1 MGVAQDYENLRKK
14 KEQNDAQTTEF
25 HVAQAYNSMF
35 GKEEEAS
42 EKIDLASYFR
52 ERAKAKQNK
61 SNNRENKKSSSSVK
75 ENGISLPRSE
85 VLDRVTQARMQ
96 RKAEESAAAAKKKQE
111 EQKAYDNMSLSEVD
125 SRLEQ
130 LAKERAAFEKENGGA
145 LKNRFM
151 KFATTI
157 DPNAWD
163 YAEKYEQNVKYL
175 DENKAETEKLES
187 MRLKKAQ
194 QEKLSALPQETL
206 KLLDEYNE
214 AENKGEE
221 TNGENFA
228 AALNGG
234 SAAIFAAELSGGNG
248 NATEDLEANEQGKK
262 AFSALKRQGYDDE
275 TIQELAYLRKTQQEE
290 QEAQKLIDERRALA
304 EKSTVAGFVVPR
316 LMNLPAA
323 MVGLYDNATQFLE
336 NKAKGI
342 DYGLNP
348 NSTAN
353 AFTKANTAM
362 DEANMEKRDWN
373 VNIPILGKTDLY
385 DMVYQAAASGTDSA
399 VRAAVGGGST
409 GAGVLMAGEVLNKG
423 IIEGKENGYSDEKAI
438 AYGLTQGLIEGVTE
452 KYSLDMIL
460 KEPKSILGG
469 IAKGFAAE
477 GSEEVAS
484 NWLNRAAD
492 AIVNGNNSEI
502 KQAYKTLTEQGVPG
516 DKALSQIIVDMIG
529 EDAESFLI
537 GGLSGAG
544 MSAGYHAPRAAMQ
557 KISENQLQKQ
567 LGENIIASGE
577 AQNLAKT
584 VSETEDF
591 QENTRLQR
599 NAERVLQAE
608 NNRQNAKQVGRV
620 YQLAMEMAS
629 EADAKQQAENLD
641 NAISQRLSELG
652 ENNAERVAPVLSKV
666 IRGGTLTQTEAKTAD
681 TKAARQVLSEYFT
694 PQQNDW
700 VSKTQTKTRGQE
712 LADLLNRRQPITSEE
727 AQRPVVAIAQTT
739 EEGKNK
745 QTGGTIS
752 EFAPR
757 KLTVKAIH
765 PTGIQFETE
774 NGQIVEDNQLIFNTD
789 SAANFYR
796 RATENGN
803 VLFANLAI
811 AAYDGSVGVDQ
822 YMTAAQRFFEA
833 GRNGQNFSSV
843 RKTNIVGQYLS
854 ESIAQ
859 QFYNLGA
866 NTANVEFAGIQKLYS
881 DTDFNR
887 AKRKGGVVK
896 NYSQKLTGEAQA
908 FVRFADALGKKYG
921 IAVVVCDTID
931 GGNTNG
937 FMKGNE
943 LYIALD
949 AKGDLY
955 TSVVGHELFHFIE
968 QNSKPQAKKLRRLV
982 LEQLR
987 ANENFDYE
995 AEIARY
1001 RDIYGEQYTTE
1012 ELEEELVA
1020 DSMFDVFD
1028 EAFVRKIV
1036 ETDRTL
1042 AEKIRDF
1049 FTEFFEFLTGRSAEF
1064 THLSRYFDAKP
1075 YEEIRDLF
1083 ESALEDAS
1091 ENYKNEHKKTPEEA
1105 EKTNSETNK
1114 KEVRFSLNKPVEE
1127 ARELIAVH
1135 NVRADKLLEAL
1146 RLGGLPSP
1154 SIAILRANMADEIDK
1169 FGEIS
1174 LVFSKETVDPKA
1186 NQNNRIYSS
1195 DAYTPTKVNTEYEIA
1210 EEKAEKTYEKM
1221 RNVLKNAPEEYKSKI
1236 VWFTP
1241 SNLEDLLNRFGGEK
1255 GLEES
1260 YANDMGMKQIYLIA
1274 HGKNPVAPVYRE
1286 VREEVTQADR
1296 ELYDYLL
1303 DAMGDEILTGTLTR
1317 NWYQKNGDL
1326 LRKNYGQFFKERF
1339 GFDEAQIKAID
1350 DNMKG
1355 LEVVSIARKA
1365 RQYRENGPVIIRKE
1379 EDFAAYKRKIDEA
1392 VPQKEYELWIKEL
1405 FTGIEGRKGI
1415 WKGEDPYDS
1424 AGNRKPWEELYREY
1438 TLQNIVSA
1446 MNEQQ
1451 AQGKSFLV
1459 SNIFGGAA
1467 ERFQSI
1473 EQVRE
1478 RKDRLKKVNETE
1490 YNRMR
1495 EDILSR
1501 YDLLCESMTQ
1511 GDDFFSVSD
1520 VVVEAI
1526 AQSETQKE
1534 FLEYLRREL
1543 KGWANY
1549 DPNAAKEIWGI
1560 IEEIRAMPVG
1570 YFEAKPQRAVYFN
1583 EVYEAV
1589 IPDNADKTLKT
1600 ALDESGVHYETYRA
1614 GDSTDRVKK
1623 LNGMEQIRFSKNS
1636 KYNEYETLRMQWAN
1650 SAATEAGDMAIL
1662 NRKGREFVLLE
1673 ATGND
1678 TIELMKGTYKKVRS
1692 YYERTYGETIH
1703 RIYEHIESIK
1713 AEQNRDTGD
1722 LLNAGNRRHAVRD
1735 AGQDGRKG
1743 LQTDAAGNDEHL
1755 RGRHQGTSFRKS
1767 LNDTRTVNS
1776 LVKENEKLREA
1787 LELAK
1792 RELQLTKGH
1801 KMNPKQVEALARGIL
1816 RKTSSRYS
1824 QKTLT
1829 ENLTRIF
1836 EYIANDKEANYS
1848 VAIDAMADL
1857 SKAVLEESYVKNDSL
1872 YAQYKDMREYFR
1884 KTAIRLSETA
1894 KEEIPEYEL
1903 FRKDNLGRLR
1913 ISEKGIELDALWGE
1927 ISQQWPEFFPQDT
1940 QEAQQVYLIADA
1952 LDAVQPTYEN
1962 PYGYDMDEAAYDL
1975 ALEMYDRYFDVAEIH
1990 TFADKKRRE
1999 IQLLKAEYRQKL
2011 QEKHKEDKAA
2021 FDKSLKEVKAE
2032 YKNRMKSVTAETA
2045 KRIQQIQRAE
2055 AAKRISMREKH
2066 IETERKQM
2074 VRRQIISKTKALNN
2088 MLVNPTDQKHIPEAL
2103 KKQILAFCKEM
2114 SKTGIFTRE
2123 RLLDLKDR
2131 YNAIE
2136 KQANSD
2142 YESYMLYGVYDEDAA
2157 DLIGKLADTIGGKRL
2172 SQLDLKELGDVRK
2185 VVEQLRFMV
2194 ENENQLFATEK
2205 KETVMQAGESI
2216 IADLQKKKQRTEI
2229 AGLTKLQDYFAL
2241 GCAKPVYFF
2250 KYIGGPFQELYNR
2263 VAQGEADYART
2274 VDDAKKFFEKTAKKY
2289 DFYQWCDQKDGF
2301 KEQPKREIRFET
2313 ERGESVALSVEEALS
2328 IYATGRRKQGV
2339 DHLMEGGYQLSKGNI
2354 KTQTGDKGSLIKR
2367 YIDNTVI
2374 KLTESDLL
2382 KVSESLT
2389 QQQRDF
2395 ADEMVRY
2402 LSTDMAALGNTV
2414 SLRMN
2419 GLKKF
2424 NESYYFP
2431 IKSTRNFLYTTQ
2443 RTHQVDNRIK
2453 HKGMTKRVTPGAS
2466 NPINI
2471 APFSDVWTDH
2481 CVDMAEYYAL
2491 SLPLEDFNRVYNYK
2505 AVTDGGNEI
2514 TVKEAL
2520 KNIYGKKAQDY
2531 IDKLM
2536 EDINGGVTVRNTEGF
2551 SDNMIAKFKKSKVVL
2566 SFTVTL
2572 KQAASLPRAFALID
2586 PKYLLKQ
2593 NRGQSFDA
2601 AWNELK
2607 KYAPVAI
2614 IKEIGSFDTNLR
2626 TRTGDWIKEREYD
2639 RVFVKGQSAEQSL
2652 QNLVTK
2658 SKALLLDST
2667 FRDNVLTDMPG
2678 KVDQAVWIMLW
2689 NASKAE
2695 VQEKNPKL
2703 SGEELL
2709 QKAGQRFTEIIQF
2722 TQVYDSVFSR
2732 PQFLRS
2738 SSQITKMASAFMA
2751 EPLTSLN
2758 MLADGII
2765 RRKDGAYL
2773 RRVFASYIAS
2783 ALFEVVVSSIWYA
2796 ARDDDDDKTF
2806 LEKYAINVITNFL
2819 QNLNPLN
2826 MIPFMNDVV
2835 NIFSGYDV
2843 ERSDMGLVTDLYDAT
2858 TGLWDEDKSAGEK
2871 LFGVLGTVGNF
2882 FGIPLENV
2890 VRDTKAFGNLIGE
2903 IGNDGGRTTTAS
2915 GIWNGVLEEYEY
2927 GLSGKFI
2934 TPKSEAEQYVDA
2946 MLNGDRETAEKIYQN
2961 MESGGKDESKIN
2973 SAVRAVLKE
2982 NEQIRKAAE
2991 ARANGD
2997 IETYIQIAKSMI
3009 SRGFSQDVVLG
3020 AINSAMN
3027 QLEKEK
3033 EAEAES
3039 EDVGSIESGAN
3050 EAEKTEKATSFYST
3064 QDVIKS
3070 LESGNTQSAQKAVL
3084 DIYNT
3089 KVENKVAEGKTK
3101 KEADKSARSS
3111 IKSALTSE
3119 YKARYVNGTAAER
3132 SKIQKMLKSIYING
3146 KPLYENK
3153 DFSSWLKD

>member
-1 MGVAQDYENLRKK
+1 MGVKQNYENLRKK
-14 KEQNDAQTTEF
+14 REKTEEQTTEF

-35 GKEEEAS
+35 GKEEETS
-42 EKIDLASYFR
+42 EQRDMINYFL
-52 ERAKAKQNK
+52 ERAKAKQ
-61 SNNRENKKSSSSVK
+61 NKKSSSSVK

-85 VLDRVTQARMQ
+85 VIDRVTQARMQ

-130 LAKERAAFEKENGGA
+130 LAQERAAFEKENGGA

-262 AFSALKRQGYDDE
+262 AFSALKSQGYDDE
-275 TIQELAYLRKTQQEE
+275 TIYELAYLRKTQQEE

-304 EKSTVAGFVVPR
+304 EKSTAAGFVVPR
-316 LMNLPAA
+316 LMNFPAA

-353 AFTKANTAM
+353 ALTKANTAM

-399 VRAAVGGGST
+399 VRAAVGGGAT
-409 GAGVLMAGEVLNKG
+409 GAGVLMTGEVLNKG

-460 KEPKSILGG
+460 KEPKSIFSG

-544 MSAGYHAPRAAMQ
+544 MSAGYHAPRATMQ

-567 LGENIIASGE
+567 LGENIIASEE

-591 QENTRLQR
+591 QGNTRLQR
-599 NAERVLQAE
+599 SAERVLQTE
-608 NNRQNAKQVGRV
+608 SNRQNAKQVGRV

-641 NAISQRLSELG
+641 NAIAQRLSELG

-745 QTGGTIS
+745 QIGGTIS

-789 SAANFYR
+789 SEANFYR

-822 YMTAAQRFFEA
+822 YMTAAQRFYEA

-955 TSVVGHELFHFIE
+955 MSVAGHELFHFIE

-987 ANENFDYE
+987 ANEDFDYE

-1105 EKTNSETNK
+1105 EKTNSETKK

-1154 SIAILRANMADEIDK
+1154 SIAILRANMAEEIDK

-1339 GFDEAQIKAID
+1339 GFDEAQVKALD

-1365 RQYRENGPVIIRKE
+1365 RQYRENGPVTIRKE

-1495 EDILSR
+1495 ENILSR

-1600 ALDESGVHYETYRA
+1600 ALDEAGVHYETYRA

-1743 LQTDAAGNDEHL
+1743 LQTDTAGNDEHL
-1755 RGRHQGTSFRKS
+1755 RGSHQGTSFRKS

-1872 YAQYKDMREYFR
+1872 YTQYKDMREYFR

-2055 AAKRISMREKH
+2055 AAKRITMRERH

-2136 KQANSD
+2136 KQASSD

-2185 VVEQLRFMV
+2185 VIEQLRFMV

-2205 KETVMQAGESI
+2205 KETVTQAGESI

-2274 VDDAKKFFEKTAKKY
+2274 VDDAKQFFEKTAKKY

-2328 IYATGRRKQGV
+2328 IYATGRRKQGI

-2402 LSTDMAALGNTV
+2402 LSTDMAALGNSV

-2566 SFTVTL
+2566 SLTVTS

-2658 SKALLLDST
+2658 SKALFLDST
-2667 FRDNVLTDMPG
+2667 YRDNVLTDMPG

-2738 SSQITKMASAFMA
+2738 SSQVTKMASSFMA

-2783 ALFEVVVSSIWYA
+2783 ALFDAVVSSIWYA

-2806 LEKYAINVITNFL
+2806 LEKYAVSVITNFL

-2946 MLNGDRETAEKIYQN
+2946 MLNGDRATAEKIYKN

-3009 SRGFSQDVVLG
+3009 SRGFSQDVVVG

-3039 EDVGSIESGAN
+3039 EDVGSIESAAN

-3089 KVENKVAEGKTK
+3089 KVENKIAEGKTK

>member
-14 KEQNDAQTTEF
+14 KEQNDAQNTEF

-35 GKEEEAS
+35 GKEEETS
-42 EKIDLASYFR
+42 EKIDLTSYFR

-61 SNNRENKKSSSSVK
+61 SNSRENKKSSSSVK

-96 RKAEESAAAAKKKQE
+96 RKAEERAAAAKKKQE

-130 LAKERAAFEKENGGA
+130 LAQERAAFEKENGGA

-194 QEKLSALPQETL
+194 KEKLSALPQETL
-206 KLLDEYNE
+206 KLLDEYNDARYERDGRALAHSDSE
-214 AENKGEE
+214 ALVPSNEYTDAMEDSMSRSLRIIAILEE
-221 TNGENFA
+221 
-228 AALNGG
+228 
-234 SAAIFAAELSGGNG
+234 
-248 NATEDLEANEQGKK
+248 
-262 AFSALKRQGYDDE
+262 QGYDE
-275 TIQELAYLRKTQQEE
+275 KTIQELAYLRKTEQEE
-290 QEAQKLIDERRALA
+290 KEAQKMIEDSKKLA
-304 EKSTVAGFVVPR
+304 EKSTAAGFVVPR

-323 MVGLYDNATQFLE
+323 AIGLYDNSSQFVE
-336 NKAKGI
+336 NKVKGI
-342 DYGLNP
+342 DYGVNP
-348 NSTAN
+348 NSIAN
-353 AFTKANTAM
+353 AFTKSNTAM
-362 DEANMEKRDWN
+362 DETNMEKRDWN
-373 VNIPILGKTDLY
+373 VNVPILGKTDLY

-399 VRAAVGGGST
+399 VRAAVGGGAT
-409 GAGVLMAGEVLNKG
+409 GAGVLMTGEVLNKG
-423 IIEGKENGYSDEKAI
+423 IIDGKEKGYSDEKAI

-544 MSAGYHAPRAAMQ
+544 MSAGYHAPRATMQ

-694 PQQNDW
+694 PQQNEW

-727 AQRPVVAIAQTT
+727 AQRPVVAIAHTT

-822 YMTAAQRFFEA
+822 YMTAAQRFYEA

-859 QFYNLGA
+859 QFYNLGE

-968 QNSKPQAKKLRRLV
+968 HNSKPQAKKLRRLV

-1001 RDIYGEQYTTE
+1001 RDLYGEQYTTE

-1075 YEEIRDLF
+1075 YEEIRNLF

-1091 ENYKNEHKKTPEEA
+1091 ENYKGKQIDGQSIRNYTYKKSQNDKDEGVSNEYEQEYG
-1105 EKTNSETNK
+1105 EKTDGRYREETVVYTRDNRSLRGRGK
-1114 KEVRFSLNKPVEE
+1114 IPEKKNYRRARERVDSFLRRTEAKGLRRKEVGTRYYAYRPAETIKENAKGLSADLSALGIAHFIYDGDLEVNHNGYTVISRRQASTLPDGSVAVNNDLTVPYKE
-1127 ARELIAVH
+1127 ASVHEAFHSKFLSEDKKAVQ
-1135 NVRADKLLEAL
+1135 
-1146 RLGGLPSP
+1146 
-1154 SIAILRANMADEIDK
+1154 
-1169 FGEIS
+1169 FY
-1174 LVFSKETVDPKA
+1174 ETVVKQIDFKNKTWIEIRNTIIQHHFP
-1186 NQNNRIYSS
+1186 NQFDITT
-1195 DAYTPTKVNTEYEIA
+1195 D
-1210 EEKAEKTYEKM
+1210 YEK
-1221 RNVLKNAPEEYKSKI
+1221 
-1236 VWFTP
+1236 
-1241 SNLEDLLNRFGGEK
+1241 
-1255 GLEES
+1255 
-1260 YANDMGMKQIYLIA
+1260 
-1274 HGKNPVAPVYRE
+1274 
-1286 VREEVTQADR
+1286 
-1296 ELYDYLL
+1296 LYN
-1303 DAMGDEILTGTLTR
+1303 E
-1317 NWYQKNGDL
+1317 
-1326 LRKNYGQFFKERF
+1326 
-1339 GFDEAQIKAID
+1339 
-1350 DNMKG
+1350 
-1355 LEVVSIARKA
+1355 
-1365 RQYRENGPVIIRKE
+1365 
-1379 EDFAAYKRKIDEA
+1379 FAAYVCGFINNGRENEISEIFYDFDAVKEA
-1392 VPQKEYELWIKEL
+1392 YYELFSALHHKAGEVSESDFSEIK
-1405 FTGIEGRKGI
+1405 
-1415 WKGEDPYDS
+1415 
-1424 AGNRKPWEELYREY
+1424 
-1438 TLQNIVSA
+1438 
-1446 MNEQQ
+1446 
-1451 AQGKSFLV
+1451 
-1459 SNIFGGAA
+1459 
-1467 ERFQSI
+1467 
-1473 EQVRE
+1473 
-1478 RKDRLKKVNETE
+1478 
-1490 YNRMR
+1490 
-1495 EDILSR
+1495 
-1501 YDLLCESMTQ
+1501 
-1511 GDDFFSVSD
+1511 
-1520 VVVEAI
+1520 
-1526 AQSETQKE
+1526 
-1534 FLEYLRREL
+1534 
-1543 KGWANY
+1543 
-1549 DPNAAKEIWGI
+1549 
-1560 IEEIRAMPVG
+1560 
-1570 YFEAKPQRAVYFN
+1570 
-1583 EVYEAV
+1583 
-1589 IPDNADKTLKT
+1589 
-1600 ALDESGVHYETYRA
+1600 
-1614 GDSTDRVKK
+1614 
-1623 LNGMEQIRFSKNS
+1623 FSKNS

-1692 YYERTYGETIH
+1692 YYERTYGKTVN
-1703 RIYEHIESIK
+1703 RIYEHTDSLKTER
-1713 AEQNRDTGD
+1713 NRNTWDMLD
-1722 LLNAGNRRHAVRD
+1722 AGNRRHAVRD

-1743 LQTDAAGNDEHL
+1743 LQTDTAGNDEHL

-1801 KMNPKQVEALARGIL
+1801 KMNPKHVEALARGIL

-1872 YAQYKDMREYFR
+1872 YTQYKDMREYFR

-1894 KEEIPEYEL
+1894 KEEIPEYES
-1903 FRKDNLGRLR
+1903 FRKENLGRLR

-1940 QEAQQVYLIADA
+1940 QEAQQVYLIANA

-2032 YKNRMKSVTAETA
+2032 YKSRMKAVTAETA

-2055 AAKRISMREKH
+2055 AAKRITMRERH

-2274 VDDAKKFFEKTAKKY
+2274 VDDAKQFFEKTAKKY

-2601 AWNELK
+2601 AWSELK

-2652 QNLVTK
+2652 QNLATK

-2667 FRDNVLTDMPG
+2667 YRDNVLTDMPG

-2709 QKAGQRFTEIIQF
+2709 QKAGQRFTEIIQY

-2738 SSQITKMASAFMA
+2738 SSQVTKMASSFMA

-2773 RRVFASYIAS
+2773 TRVFASYIAS
-2783 ALFEVVVSSIWYA
+2783 AFFEVVVSSIWYA

-2806 LEKYAINVITNFL
+2806 LEKYAVSVITNFL

-2826 MIPFMNDVV
+2826 MIPFLSDVV

-3009 SRGFSQDVVLG
+3009 SRGFSQDVVVG

-3039 EDVGSIESGAN
+3039 EDVGSIESAAN
-3050 EAEKTEKATSFYST
+3050 EAEKSEKATSFYST

-3119 YKARYVNGTAAER
+3119 YKARYVNGTASER

>member
-1 MGVAQDYENLRKK
+1 MSYSPKMGYEAFLRNRKK
-14 KEQNDAQTTEF
+14 ENQAQTDNQT
-25 HVAQAYNSMF
+25 QQKKRTDNS
-35 GKEEEAS
+35 
-42 EKIDLASYFR
+42 
-52 ERAKAKQNK
+52 Q
-61 SNNRENKKSSSSVK
+61 SNVLNRENLKRVSAQAQLYNSR
-75 ENGISLPRSE
+75 LFQDAAR
-85 VLDRVTQARMQ
+85 LD
-96 RKAEESAAAAKKKQE
+96 KAAKQKKTEIEQKQQAAEKKRKE

-130 LAKERAAFEKENGGA
+130 LAQERAAFEKENGGA

-262 AFSALKRQGYDDE
+262 AFSALKSQGYDDE

-316 LMNLPAA
+316 LMNFPAA

-460 KEPKSILGG
+460 KEPKSIFSG

-544 MSAGYHAPRAAMQ
+544 MSAGYHAPRATMQ

-567 LGENIIASGE
+567 LGENIIASEE

-599 NAERVLQAE
+599 SAERVLQTE
-608 NNRQNAKQVGRV
+608 SNRQNAKQVGRV

-745 QTGGTIS
+745 QIGGTIS

-789 SAANFYR
+789 SEANFYR

-822 YMTAAQRFFEA
+822 YMTAAQRFYEA

-859 QFYNLGA
+859 QFYNLGE
-866 NTANVEFAGIQKLYS
+866 NTASVEFAGIQKLYS

-968 QNSKPQAKKLRRLV
+968 QNSKSQAKKLRRLV

-987 ANENFDYE
+987 ANEDFDDE

-1001 RDIYGEQYTTE
+1001 RDLYGEQYTTE

-1091 ENYKNEHKKTPEEA
+1091 ENYKGKQIDGQSIRNYTYKKSQNGKTEGVSNEYEPKHGEQ
-1105 EKTNSETNK
+1105 TNGIH
-1114 KEVRFSLNKPVEE
+1114 
-1127 ARELIAVH
+1127 RE
-1135 NVRADKLLEAL
+1135 
-1146 RLGGLPSP
+1146 
-1154 SIAILRANMADEIDK
+1154 
-1169 FGEIS
+1169 
-1174 LVFSKETVDPKA
+1174 ETVVYTRDDRSLRGRRG
-1186 NQNNRIYSS
+1186 NSGNRN
-1195 DAYTPTKVNTEYEIA
+1195 DRRTKEGDDSLLRRRKEKSNSFLRRTE
-1210 EEKAEKTYEKM
+1210 
-1221 RNVLKNAPEEYKSKI
+1221 
-1236 VWFTP
+1236 
-1241 SNLEDLLNRFGGEK
+1241 EK
-1255 GLEES
+1255 GLRRKEVGKRY
-1260 YANDMGMKQIYLIA
+1260 YAYRPAEHIQENAKGLSADLSALGIA
-1274 HGKNPVAPVYRE
+1274 HFVY
-1286 VREEVTQADR
+1286 D
-1296 ELYDYLL
+1296 
-1303 DAMGDEILTGTLTR
+1303 
-1317 NWYQKNGDL
+1317 GDL
-1326 LRKNYGQFFKERF
+1326 EVNYNGYTVISRRQASTLPDGSVAINNDLTVPYKEASVHEAFHSKLLLQDENALCFYEIVVLQINSANKTFIEMSNKIAEKHFGNQFDITTDYEKLYNE
-1339 GFDEAQIKAID
+1339 
-1350 DNMKG
+1350 
-1355 LEVVSIARKA
+1355 
-1365 RQYRENGPVIIRKE
+1365 
-1379 EDFAAYKRKIDEA
+1379 FAAYVCGFINN
-1392 VPQKEYELWIKEL
+1392 
-1405 FTGIEGRKGI
+1405 GR
-1415 WKGEDPYDS
+1415 E
-1424 AGNRKPWEELYREY
+1424 N
-1438 TLQNIVSA
+1438 
-1446 MNEQQ
+1446 
-1451 AQGKSFLV
+1451 
-1459 SNIFGGAA
+1459 
-1467 ERFQSI
+1467 
-1473 EQVRE
+1473 
-1478 RKDRLKKVNETE
+1478 
-1490 YNRMR
+1490 
-1495 EDILSR
+1495 
-1501 YDLLCESMTQ
+1501 
-1511 GDDFFSVSD
+1511 
-1520 VVVEAI
+1520 
-1526 AQSETQKE
+1526 
-1534 FLEYLRREL
+1534 
-1543 KGWANY
+1543 
-1549 DPNAAKEIWGI
+1549 
-1560 IEEIRAMPVG
+1560 EIREIFYDFDAVK
-1570 YFEAKPQRAVYFN
+1570 EAYNKLFSELHP
-1583 EVYEAV
+1583 
-1589 IPDNADKTLKT
+1589 LK
-1600 ALDESGVHYETYRA
+1600 D
-1614 GDSTDRVKK
+1614 
-1623 LNGMEQIRFSKNS
+1623 
-1636 KYNEYETLRMQWAN
+1636 
-1650 SAATEAGDMAIL
+1650 
-1662 NRKGREFVLLE
+1662 
-1673 ATGND
+1673 
-1678 TIELMKGTYKKVRS
+1678 
-1692 YYERTYGETIH
+1692 
-1703 RIYEHIESIK
+1703 
-1713 AEQNRDTGD
+1713 
-1722 LLNAGNRRHAVRD
+1722 
-1735 AGQDGRKG
+1735 
-1743 LQTDAAGNDEHL
+1743 
-1755 RGRHQGTSFRKS
+1755 FRKS

-1872 YAQYKDMREYFR
+1872 YTQYRDMREYFR

-1894 KEEIPEYEL
+1894 KEEIPEYES
-1903 FRKDNLGRLR
+1903 FRKENLGRLR

-2055 AAKRISMREKH
+2055 AAKRITMRERH

-2136 KQANSD
+2136 KQASSD

-2274 VDDAKKFFEKTAKKY
+2274 VDDAKQFFEKTAKKY

-2328 IYATGRRKQGV
+2328 IYATGRRKQGI

-2443 RTHQVDNRIK
+2443 KTNQVDNRIK

-2658 SKALLLDST
+2658 SKALFLDST
-2667 FRDNVLTDMPG
+2667 YRDNVLTDMPG

-2946 MLNGDRETAEKIYQN
+2946 MLNGDRATAEKIYKN

-2997 IETYIQIAKSMI
+2997 METYIQIAKSMI
-3009 SRGFSQDVVLG
+3009 SRGFSQDVVVG

-3039 EDVGSIESGAN
+3039 ESNSSFESSSD

-3089 KVENKVAEGKTK
+3089 KVENKIAEGKTK

>member
-35 GKEEEAS
+35 GKEEEDS

-52 ERAKAKQNK
+52 ERAKAKQIK
-61 SNNRENKKSSSSVK
+61 SNSRENKKSSSSVK

-96 RKAEESAAAAKKKQE
+96 RKAEESAAAAKKKLE

-130 LAKERAAFEKENGGA
+130 LAQERAAFEKENGGA

-163 YAEKYEQNVKYL
+163 SVGKYEQNVKYL

-214 AENKGEE
+214 AENKQEELDTRNQISSLKGES
-221 TNGENFA
+221 ENSLGYVYVSGQNQKA
-228 AALNGG
+228 IAALK
-234 SAAIFAAELSGGNG
+234 S
-248 NATEDLEANEQGKK
+248 
-262 AFSALKRQGYDDE
+262 QGYDDE

-290 QEAQKLIDERRALA
+290 KEAQNLIDESRALA
-304 EKSTVAGFVVPR
+304 EQSTAAGFAVPR
-316 LMNLPAA
+316 MMNIPAA
-323 MVGLYDNATQFLE
+323 VIGIYDNATQLSKNKE
-336 NKAKGI
+336 NNI
-342 DYGLNP
+342 NYGLNP
-348 NSTAN
+348 NSLAN

-399 VRAAVGGGST
+399 VRAAVGGGAT

-460 KEPKSILGG
+460 KEPKSIFSG

-544 MSAGYHAPRAAMQ
+544 MSAGYHAPRATMQ

-591 QENTRLQR
+591 QGNTRLQR
-599 NAERVLQAE
+599 SAERVLQTE
-608 NNRQNAKQVGRV
+608 SNRQNAKQVGRV

-765 PTGIQFETE
+765 QTGIQFETE

-822 YMTAAQRFFEA
+822 YMTAAQRFYEA
-833 GRNGQNFSSV
+833 GKNGQNFSSV

-968 QNSKPQAKKLRRLV
+968 QNSKSQAKKLRRLV

-987 ANENFDYE
+987 ANEDFDYE

-1001 RDIYGEQYTTE
+1001 RDLYGEQYTTE

-1091 ENYKNEHKKTPEEA
+1091 ENYKGKQIDGQSIRNYTYKKSQNDKDEGVSNEYEQEYG
-1105 EKTNSETNK
+1105 EKTDGRYREET
-1114 KEVRFSLNKPVEE
+1114 
-1127 ARELIAVH
+1127 LIH
-1135 NVRADKLLEAL
+1135 NRDDSGIFGHGKYV
-1146 RLGGLPSP
+1146 GLQ
-1154 SIAILRANMADEIDK
+1154 ILREDNEGLDS
-1169 FGEIS
+1169 F
-1174 LVFSKETVDPKA
+1174 L
-1186 NQNNRIYSS
+1186 RR
-1195 DAYTPTKVNTEYEIA
+1195 TE
-1210 EEKAEKTYEKM
+1210 
-1221 RNVLKNAPEEYKSKI
+1221 
-1236 VWFTP
+1236 
-1241 SNLEDLLNRFGGEK
+1241 EK
-1255 GLEES
+1255 GLRRKEVGKRY
-1260 YANDMGMKQIYLIA
+1260 YAYRPAEHIQENAKGLSDDLSALGIA
-1274 HGKNPVAPVYRE
+1274 HFI
-1286 VREEVTQADR
+1286 
-1296 ELYDYLL
+1296 YD
-1303 DAMGDEILTGTLTR
+1303 
-1317 NWYQKNGDL
+1317 GDL
-1326 LRKNYGQFFKERF
+1326 EVNYNGYTIISRRQASTLPDGSVAVNNDLTVPYKEASVHEAFHSKFLLKDKNAVQFYDTVVNQIDFANNTWLKMSSDIILNHFENRF
-1339 GFDEAQIKAID
+1339 DITTDYKKLYNE
-1350 DNMKG
+1350 
-1355 LEVVSIARKA
+1355 
-1365 RQYRENGPVIIRKE
+1365 
-1379 EDFAAYKRKIDEA
+1379 FAAYVCGFI
-1392 VPQKEYELWIKEL
+1392 
-1405 FTGIEGRKGI
+1405 
-1415 WKGEDPYDS
+1415 
-1424 AGNRKPWEELYREY
+1424 N
-1438 TLQNIVSA
+1438 N
-1446 MNEQQ
+1446 
-1451 AQGKSFLV
+1451 
-1459 SNIFGGAA
+1459 
-1467 ERFQSI
+1467 
-1473 EQVRE
+1473 
-1478 RKDRLKKVNETE
+1478 
-1490 YNRMR
+1490 
-1495 EDILSR
+1495 
-1501 YDLLCESMTQ
+1501 
-1511 GDDFFSVSD
+1511 
-1520 VVVEAI
+1520 
-1526 AQSETQKE
+1526 
-1534 FLEYLRREL
+1534 
-1543 KGWANY
+1543 
-1549 DPNAAKEIWGI
+1549 
-1560 IEEIRAMPVG
+1560 
-1570 YFEAKPQRAVYFN
+1570 
-1583 EVYEAV
+1583 
-1589 IPDNADKTLKT
+1589 
-1600 ALDESGVHYETYRA
+1600 
-1614 GDSTDRVKK
+1614 
-1623 LNGMEQIRFSKNS
+1623 
-1636 KYNEYETLRMQWAN
+1636 
-1650 SAATEAGDMAIL
+1650 
-1662 NRKGREFVLLE
+1662 GRENEISEIFYDFDAVKE
-1673 ATGND
+1673 AYNKLFS
-1678 TIELMKGTYKKVRS
+1678 ELHPPK
-1692 YYERTYGETIH
+1692 
-1703 RIYEHIESIK
+1703 
-1713 AEQNRDTGD
+1713 D
-1722 LLNAGNRRHAVRD
+1722 
-1735 AGQDGRKG
+1735 
-1743 LQTDAAGNDEHL
+1743 
-1755 RGRHQGTSFRKS
+1755 FRKS

-1872 YAQYKDMREYFR
+1872 YTQYKDMREYFR
-1884 KTAIRLSETA
+1884 KTAIHLSETA

-1903 FRKDNLGRLR
+1903 FRKENLGRLR

-1940 QEAQQVYLIADA
+1940 QEAQQVYLIADV

-2055 AAKRISMREKH
+2055 AAKRITMREKH

-2205 KETVMQAGESI
+2205 KETVTQAGESI
-2216 IADLQKKKQRTEI
+2216 IADLQKKKQRPEI

-2289 DFYQWCDQKDGF
+2289 DFYQWCDQKDGL

-2658 SKALLLDST
+2658 SKALFLDST
-2667 FRDNVLTDMPG
+2667 YRDNVLTDMPG

-2806 LEKYAINVITNFL
+2806 LEKYAVSVITNFL

-2826 MIPFMNDVV
+2826 MIPFLSDVV

-2946 MLNGDRETAEKIYQN
+2946 MLKGDRATAEKIYKN

-2997 IETYIQIAKSMI
+2997 TETYIQIAKSMI
-3009 SRGFSQDVVLG
+3009 SRGFSQDVVVG

-3039 EDVGSIESGAN
+3039 ESNSSFESSSD

-3089 KVENKVAEGKTK
+3089 KVENKIAEGKTK

>member
-35 GKEEEAS
+35 GKEEETS

-130 LAKERAAFEKENGGA
+130 LAQERAAFEKENGGA

-194 QEKLSALPQETL
+194 QEKLSTLPQETL
-206 KLLDEYNE
+206 KLLDEYNDARYERDGRALAHSDSE
-214 AENKGEE
+214 ALVQSNEYTDAMEDSMSRSLRIIAILEE
-221 TNGENFA
+221 
-228 AALNGG
+228 
-234 SAAIFAAELSGGNG
+234 
-248 NATEDLEANEQGKK
+248 
-262 AFSALKRQGYDDE
+262 QGYDE
-275 TIQELAYLRKTQQEE
+275 KTIQELAYLRKTEQEE
-290 QEAQKLIDERRALA
+290 KEAQKMIEDSKKLA
-304 EKSTVAGFVVPR
+304 EKSTAAGFVVPR

-323 MVGLYDNATQFLE
+323 AIGLYDNSSQFVE
-336 NKAKGI
+336 NKVKGI

-348 NSTAN
+348 NSIAN
-353 AFTKANTAM
+353 AFTKSNTAM
-362 DEANMEKRDWN
+362 DETNMEKRDWN
-373 VNIPILGKTDLY
+373 VNVPILGKTDLY
-385 DMVYQAAASGTDSA
+385 DIIYQAAASGTDSA
-399 VRAAVGGGST
+399 VRAAVGGGAT
-409 GAGVLMAGEVLNKG
+409 GAGVLMTGEVLNKG
-423 IIEGKENGYSDEKAI
+423 IIDGKEKGYSDEKAI
-438 AYGLTQGLIEGVTE
+438 AYGLTQGLIEGITE

-460 KEPKSILGG
+460 KEPKSIFGG

-492 AIVNGNNSEI
+492 VIVNGNNSEI

-516 DKALSQIIVDMIG
+516 EKALSQIIVDMIG

-544 MSAGYHAPRAAMQ
+544 MSAGYHAPRATMQ

-567 LGENIIASGE
+567 LGENIIASEE

-591 QENTRLQR
+591 QGNTRLQR
-599 NAERVLQAE
+599 SAERVLQTE
-608 NNRQNAKQVGRV
+608 SNRQNAKQVGRV

-745 QTGGTIS
+745 QIGGTIS

-822 YMTAAQRFFEA
+822 YMTAAQRFYEA

-908 FVRFADALGKKYG
+908 FVRFADSLGKKYG
-921 IAVVVCDTID
+921 IAVVICDTID

-955 TSVVGHELFHFIE
+955 MSVAGHELFHFIE
-968 QNSKPQAKKLRRLV
+968 QNSKSQAKKLRRLV

-987 ANENFDYE
+987 ANEDFDYE

-1064 THLSRYFDAKP
+1064 THLSRYFEAKP

-1091 ENYKNEHKKTPEEA
+1091 ENYKNEHEKTPEEA
-1105 EKTNSETNK
+1105 EKTNSETKK

-1339 GFDEAQIKAID
+1339 EFDEAQIKAID

-1379 EDFAAYKRKIDEA
+1379 EDVAAYKRKIDEA

-1495 EDILSR
+1495 ENILSR

-1600 ALDESGVHYETYRA
+1600 ALDEAGVHYETYRA
-1614 GDSTDRVKK
+1614 GDSTDRAKK

-1743 LQTDAAGNDEHL
+1743 LQTDTAGNDEHL

-1872 YAQYKDMREYFR
+1872 YTQYKDMREYFR

-1903 FRKDNLGRLR
+1903 FRKENLGRLR

-2032 YKNRMKSVTAETA
+2032 YKNRMKSVTSETA

-2055 AAKRISMREKH
+2055 AAKRITMREKH

-2205 KETVMQAGESI
+2205 KETVTQAGESI
-2216 IADLQKKKQRTEI
+2216 IADLQKKKQRPEI

-2289 DFYQWCDQKDGF
+2289 DFYQWCDQKDGL

-2572 KQAASLPRAFALID
+2572 KQAASLPRAFALIEQ
-2586 PKYLLKQ
+2586 KYLLKQ

-2667 FRDNVLTDMPG
+2667 YRDNVLTDMPG

-2738 SSQITKMASAFMA
+2738 SSQVTKMASAFMA

-2773 RRVFASYIAS
+2773 TRVFASYIAS
-2783 ALFEVVVSSIWYA
+2783 AFFEVVVSSIWYA

-2806 LEKYAINVITNFL
+2806 LEKYAVSVITNFL

-2826 MIPFMNDVV
+2826 MIPFLSDVV

-2946 MLNGDRETAEKIYQN
+2946 MLKGDRETAEKIYQN

-2997 IETYIQIAKSMI
+2997 TETYIQIAKSMI
-3009 SRGFSQDVVLG
+3009 SRGFSQDVVVG
-3020 AINSAMN
+3020 AINSATN

-3039 EDVGSIESGAN
+3039 EDVGSIESAAN

-3119 YKARYVNGTAAER
+3119 YKARYVNGTASER

>member
-1 MGVAQDYENLRKK
+1 
-14 KEQNDAQTTEF
+14 
-25 HVAQAYNSMF
+25 
-35 GKEEEAS
+35 
-42 EKIDLASYFR
+42 
-52 ERAKAKQNK
+52 
-61 SNNRENKKSSSSVK
+61 
-75 ENGISLPRSE
+75 
-85 VLDRVTQARMQ
+85 
-96 RKAEESAAAAKKKQE
+96 
-111 EQKAYDNMSLSEVD
+111 
-125 SRLEQ
+125 
-130 LAKERAAFEKENGGA
+130 
-145 LKNRFM
+145 
-151 KFATTI
+151 
-157 DPNAWD
+157 
-163 YAEKYEQNVKYL
+163 
-175 DENKAETEKLES
+175 
-187 MRLKKAQ
+187 
-194 QEKLSALPQETL
+194 
-206 KLLDEYNE
+206 
-214 AENKGEE
+214 
-221 TNGENFA
+221 
-228 AALNGG
+228 
-234 SAAIFAAELSGGNG
+234 
-248 NATEDLEANEQGKK
+248 
-262 AFSALKRQGYDDE
+262 
-275 TIQELAYLRKTQQEE
+275 
-290 QEAQKLIDERRALA
+290 
-304 EKSTVAGFVVPR
+304 
-316 LMNLPAA
+316 
-323 MVGLYDNATQFLE
+323 
-336 NKAKGI
+336 
-342 DYGLNP
+342 
-348 NSTAN
+348 
-353 AFTKANTAM
+353 
-362 DEANMEKRDWN
+362 
-373 VNIPILGKTDLY
+373 
-385 DMVYQAAASGTDSA
+385 
-399 VRAAVGGGST
+399 
-409 GAGVLMAGEVLNKG
+409 MAGEVLNKG

-544 MSAGYHAPRAAMQ
+544 MSAGYHAPRATMQ

-567 LGENIIASGE
+567 IGENIIASGE

-599 NAERVLQAE
+599 SAERVLQTE
-608 NNRQNAKQVGRV
+608 SNRQNAKQVGRI

-666 IRGGTLTQTEAKTAD
+666 IRGGTLTQTEAKTVD

-745 QTGGTIS
+745 QIGGTIS

-774 NGQIVEDNQLIFNTD
+774 NGKIVEDNQLIFNTD
-789 SAANFYR
+789 SEANFYR

-822 YMTAAQRFFEA
+822 YMTAAQRFYEA

-859 QFYNLGA
+859 QFYNLGK

-955 TSVVGHELFHFIE
+955 TSVVGHELFHFIK

-995 AEIARY
+995 AEIAIY
-1001 RDIYGEQYTTE
+1001 RDLYGEQYTTE

-1091 ENYKNEHKKTPEEA
+1091 ENYK
-1105 EKTNSETNK
+1105 
-1114 KEVRFSLNKPVEE
+1114 
-1127 ARELIAVH
+1127 
-1135 NVRADKLLEAL
+1135 
-1146 RLGGLPSP
+1146 G
-1154 SIAILRANMADEIDK
+1154 
-1169 FGEIS
+1169 
-1174 LVFSKETVDPKA
+1174 
-1186 NQNNRIYSS
+1186 
-1195 DAYTPTKVNTEYEIA
+1195 
-1210 EEKAEKTYEKM
+1210 
-1221 RNVLKNAPEEYKSKI
+1221 
-1236 VWFTP
+1236 
-1241 SNLEDLLNRFGGEK
+1241 
-1255 GLEES
+1255 
-1260 YANDMGMKQIYLIA
+1260 KQID
-1274 HGKNPVAPVYRE
+1274 G
-1286 VREEVTQADR
+1286 
-1296 ELYDYLL
+1296 
-1303 DAMGDEILTGTLTR
+1303 
-1317 NWYQKNGDL
+1317 
-1326 LRKNYGQFFKERF
+1326 
-1339 GFDEAQIKAID
+1339 
-1350 DNMKG
+1350 
-1355 LEVVSIARKA
+1355 
-1365 RQYRENGPVIIRKE
+1365 
-1379 EDFAAYKRKIDEA
+1379 
-1392 VPQKEYELWIKEL
+1392 
-1405 FTGIEGRKGI
+1405 
-1415 WKGEDPYDS
+1415 
-1424 AGNRKPWEELYREY
+1424 
-1438 TLQNIVSA
+1438 
-1446 MNEQQ
+1446 
-1451 AQGKSFLV
+1451 
-1459 SNIFGGAA
+1459 
-1467 ERFQSI
+1467 QSI
-1473 EQVRE
+1473 R
-1478 RKDRLKKVNETE
+1478 
-1490 YNRMR
+1490 
-1495 EDILSR
+1495 
-1501 YDLLCESMTQ
+1501 
-1511 GDDFFSVSD
+1511 
-1520 VVVEAI
+1520 
-1526 AQSETQKE
+1526 
-1534 FLEYLRREL
+1534 
-1543 KGWANY
+1543 NY
-1549 DPNAAKEIWGI
+1549 
-1560 IEEIRAMPVG
+1560 
-1570 YFEAKPQRAVYFN
+1570 
-1583 EVYEAV
+1583 
-1589 IPDNADKTLKT
+1589 
-1600 ALDESGVHYETYRA
+1600 
-1614 GDSTDRVKK
+1614 
-1623 LNGMEQIRFSKNS
+1623 
-1636 KYNEYETLRMQWAN
+1636 
-1650 SAATEAGDMAIL
+1650 
-1662 NRKGREFVLLE
+1662 
-1673 ATGND
+1673 
-1678 TIELMKGTYKKVRS
+1678 TYKKSQNDKDEGVSNEHEQKHGEQANGIQREETVVYTRDNRS
-1692 YYERTYGETIH
+1692 
-1703 RIYEHIESIK
+1703 
-1713 AEQNRDTGD
+1713 
-1722 LLNAGNRRHAVRD
+1722 
-1735 AGQDGRKG
+1735 
-1743 LQTDAAGNDEHL
+1743 L
-1755 RGRHQGTSFRKS
+1755 RGRGKIPEKKNYRRTEEKRDSFLRRTKEEGLSRQEVGQYSYAFLSPKNIKENAKKVSEDLTELGVAHFVYDGTLEVNYNGYTIISRRQASTLPDGSVAINNDLTVPYKEASVHEAFHSKLLLKDKNAVQFYDTVVNQITFTNKTWIKMQEKIVQSHFGNQFDATTNYKKLYNEFSAYVCGFINNGRENEIREIFYDFDAVKDAYNKLFSELHPPKDFRKS

-1872 YAQYKDMREYFR
+1872 YTQYKDMREYFR
-1884 KTAIRLSETA
+1884 RTAIRLSETA

-1975 ALEMYDRYFDVAEIH
+1975 ALEMYDRYFDIAEIH

-2055 AAKRISMREKH
+2055 AAKRITMRERH

-2274 VDDAKKFFEKTAKKY
+2274 VDDAKQFFEKTAKKY

-2328 IYATGRRKQGV
+2328 IYATGRRKQGI
-2339 DHLMEGGYQLSKGNI
+2339 DHLMEGGYKLSKGN
-2354 KTQTGDKGSLIKR
+2354 TRSVPSNQQEEIKR
-2367 YIDNTVI
+2367 DGEILKQVLRYKDNRVI
-2374 KLTESDLL
+2374 RLTKNDLL

-2443 RTHQVDNRIK
+2443 RTNQVDNRIK
-2453 HKGMTKRVTPGAS
+2453 HKGMTKRVTPGAK

-2505 AVTDGGNEI
+2505 ALNADGSEI

-2520 KNIYGKKAQDY
+2520 ENIYGEKAKDY
-2531 IDKLM
+2531 IDNLM
-2536 EDINGGVTVRNTEGF
+2536 IDINGGVTVRNTEGF
-2551 SDNMIAKFKKSKVVL
+2551 SEKMVAKFKKSKVVL

-2652 QNLVTK
+2652 QNLATK

-2667 FRDNVLTDMPG
+2667 YRDNVLTDMPG

-2738 SSQITKMASAFMA
+2738 HWAITKMASAFMA

-2826 MIPFMNDVV
+2826 MIPYMSDLV

-2843 ERSDMGLVTDLYDAT
+2843 ERSDMGLITELVDETK
-2858 TGLWDEDKSAGEK
+2858 GLWDEDKSAGEK
-2871 LFGVLGTVGNF
+2871 LLGMLGKIANF
-2882 FGIPLENV
+2882 FGIPLENI

-2946 MLNGDRETAEKIYQN
+2946 MLNGDRETAEKIYKN

-3009 SRGFSQDVVLG
+3009 SRGFSQDVVVG

-3039 EDVGSIESGAN
+3039 GDVGSIESAAN
-3050 EAEKTEKATSFYST
+3050 EAEKSEKATSFYST

-3119 YKARYVNGTAAER
+3119 YKARYVNGTASER

>member
-1 MGVAQDYENLRKK
+1 MEMSYSPKMGYEAFLRNRKK
-14 KEQNDAQTTEF
+14 ENQAQTDNQT
-25 HVAQAYNSMF
+25 QQKKRTDNS
-35 GKEEEAS
+35 
-42 EKIDLASYFR
+42 
-52 ERAKAKQNK
+52 Q
-61 SNNRENKKSSSSVK
+61 SNVLNRENLKRVSAQAQLYNSR
-75 ENGISLPRSE
+75 LFQDAAR
-85 VLDRVTQARMQ
+85 LD
-96 RKAEESAAAAKKKQE
+96 KAAKQKKTEIEQKQQAAEKKRKE

-262 AFSALKRQGYDDE
+262 AFSALKSQGYDDE

-290 QEAQKLIDERRALA
+290 QEAQKLIDARRALA

-316 LMNLPAA
+316 LMNFPAA

-399 VRAAVGGGST
+399 VRAAVGGGAT
-409 GAGVLMAGEVLNKG
+409 GAGVLMTGEVLNKG

-460 KEPKSILGG
+460 KEPKSIFSG

-567 LGENIIASGE
+567 LGENIIASEE

-599 NAERVLQAE
+599 SAERVLQTE
-608 NNRQNAKQVGRV
+608 SNRQNAKQVGRV

-727 AQRPVVAIAQTT
+727 AQRPVVAIAHTT

-745 QTGGTIS
+745 QIGGTIS

-822 YMTAAQRFFEA
+822 YMTAAQRFYEA

-843 RKTNIVGQYLS
+843 QKTNIVGQYLS

-955 TSVVGHELFHFIE
+955 TSVVGHELFHFIK

-995 AEIARY
+995 AEIAIY
-1001 RDIYGEQYTTE
+1001 RDLYGEQYTTE

-1091 ENYKNEHKKTPEEA
+1091 ENYKNEHEKTPEEA
-1105 EKTNSETNK
+1105 EKTNSETKK

-1174 LVFSKETVDPKA
+1174 LVFSKETVDPKE

-1241 SNLEDLLNRFGGEK
+1241 NNLEDLLNRFGGEK

-1365 RQYRENGPVIIRKE
+1365 RQYRENGPVTIRKE

-1600 ALDESGVHYETYRA
+1600 ALDEAGVHYETYRA
-1614 GDSTDRVKK
+1614 GDSTDRAKK

-1662 NRKGREFVLLE
+1662 NRKGREFVLLK

-1692 YYERTYGETIH
+1692 YYERAYGKTNYN
-1703 RIYEHIESIK
+1703 IYEDTDSLESERNRNTWDMLD
-1713 AEQNRDTGD
+1713 AE
-1722 LLNAGNRRHAVRD
+1722 NRRHAVRD
-1735 AGQDGRKG
+1735 AGQDERKG
-1743 LQTDAAGNDEHL
+1743 LQTDTAGNDEHL
-1755 RGRHQGTSFRKS
+1755 RGRHRGTSFRKS

-1872 YAQYKDMREYFR
+1872 YTQYKDMREYFR

-1903 FRKDNLGRLR
+1903 FRKENLGRLR

-1962 PYGYDMDEAAYDL
+1962 PYGYGMDEAAYDL

-2055 AAKRISMREKH
+2055 AAKRITMRERH

-2274 VDDAKKFFEKTAKKY
+2274 VDDAKQFFEKTAKKY

-2328 IYATGRRKQGV
+2328 IYATGRRKQGI
-2339 DHLMEGGYQLSKGNI
+2339 DHLMEGGYKLSKGN
-2354 KTQTGDKGSLIKR
+2354 TRSVPSNQQEEIKR
-2367 YIDNTVI
+2367 DGEILKQVLRYKDNRVI
-2374 KLTESDLL
+2374 RLTKNDLL

-2443 RTHQVDNRIK
+2443 KTNQVDNRIK
-2453 HKGMTKRVTPGAS
+2453 HKGMTKRVTPGAK

-2505 AVTDGGNEI
+2505 ALNADGSEI

-2520 KNIYGKKAQDY
+2520 ENIYGEKAKDY
-2531 IDKLM
+2531 IDNLM
-2536 EDINGGVTVRNTEGF
+2536 IDINGGVTVRNTEGF
-2551 SDNMIAKFKKSKVVL
+2551 SEKMVAKFKKSKVVL

-2652 QNLVTK
+2652 QNLATK

-2667 FRDNVLTDMPG
+2667 YRDNVLTDMPG

-2738 SSQITKMASAFMA
+2738 HWAITKMASAFMA

-2826 MIPFMNDVV
+2826 MIPYMSDLV

-2843 ERSDMGLVTDLYDAT
+2843 ERSDMGLITELVDETK
-2858 TGLWDEDKSAGEK
+2858 GLWDEDKSAGEK
-2871 LFGVLGTVGNF
+2871 LLGMLGKIANF

-2903 IGNDGGRTTTAS
+2903 MGNDGGRTTTAS

-2946 MLNGDRETAEKIYQN
+2946 MLKGDRETAEKIYQN

-2997 IETYIQIAKSMI
+2997 TETYIQIAKSMI
-3009 SRGFSQDVVLG
+3009 SRGFSQDVVVG
-3020 AINSAMN
+3020 AINSATN

-3039 EDVGSIESGAN
+3039 EDVGSIESAAN

-3119 YKARYVNGTAAER
+3119 YKARYVNGTASER

>member
-1 MGVAQDYENLRKK
+1 M
-14 KEQNDAQTTEF
+14 
-25 HVAQAYNSMF
+25 H
-35 GKEEEAS
+35 
-42 EKIDLASYFR
+42 
-52 ERAKAKQNK
+52 
-61 SNNRENKKSSSSVK
+61 
-75 ENGISLPRSE
+75 
-85 VLDRVTQARMQ
+85 
-96 RKAEESAAAAKKKQE
+96 
-111 EQKAYDNMSLSEVD
+111 
-125 SRLEQ
+125 
-130 LAKERAAFEKENGGA
+130 
-145 LKNRFM
+145 KN
-151 KFATTI
+151 
-157 DPNAWD
+157 
-163 YAEKYEQNVKYL
+163 
-175 DENKAETEKLES
+175 
-187 MRLKKAQ
+187 
-194 QEKLSALPQETL
+194 
-206 KLLDEYNE
+206 
-214 AENKGEE
+214 
-221 TNGENFA
+221 
-228 AALNGG
+228 
-234 SAAIFAAELSGGNG
+234 
-248 NATEDLEANEQGKK
+248 
-262 AFSALKRQGYDDE
+262 
-275 TIQELAYLRKTQQEE
+275 
-290 QEAQKLIDERRALA
+290 
-304 EKSTVAGFVVPR
+304 
-316 LMNLPAA
+316 
-323 MVGLYDNATQFLE
+323 
-336 NKAKGI
+336 
-342 DYGLNP
+342 
-348 NSTAN
+348 
-353 AFTKANTAM
+353 
-362 DEANMEKRDWN
+362 
-373 VNIPILGKTDLY
+373 
-385 DMVYQAAASGTDSA
+385 
-399 VRAAVGGGST
+399 
-409 GAGVLMAGEVLNKG
+409 
-423 IIEGKENGYSDEKAI
+423 
-438 AYGLTQGLIEGVTE
+438 
-452 KYSLDMIL
+452 
-460 KEPKSILGG
+460 
-469 IAKGFAAE
+469 
-477 GSEEVAS
+477 
-484 NWLNRAAD
+484 
-492 AIVNGNNSEI
+492 
-502 KQAYKTLTEQGVPG
+502 
-516 DKALSQIIVDMIG
+516 
-529 EDAESFLI
+529 
-537 GGLSGAG
+537 
-544 MSAGYHAPRAAMQ
+544 
-557 KISENQLQKQ
+557 
-567 LGENIIASGE
+567 
-577 AQNLAKT
+577 
-584 VSETEDF
+584 
-591 QENTRLQR
+591 
-599 NAERVLQAE
+599 
-608 NNRQNAKQVGRV
+608 
-620 YQLAMEMAS
+620 
-629 EADAKQQAENLD
+629 
-641 NAISQRLSELG
+641 
-652 ENNAERVAPVLSKV
+652 
-666 IRGGTLTQTEAKTAD
+666 D
-681 TKAARQVLSEYFT
+681 TKV
-694 PQQNDW
+694 
-700 VSKTQTKTRGQE
+700 
-712 LADLLNRRQPITSEE
+712 
-727 AQRPVVAIAQTT
+727 
-739 EEGKNK
+739 
-745 QTGGTIS
+745 
-752 EFAPR
+752 
-757 KLTVKAIH
+757 
-765 PTGIQFETE
+765 
-774 NGQIVEDNQLIFNTD
+774 
-789 SAANFYR
+789 
-796 RATENGN
+796 
-803 VLFANLAI
+803 
-811 AAYDGSVGVDQ
+811 
-822 YMTAAQRFFEA
+822 
-833 GRNGQNFSSV
+833 
-843 RKTNIVGQYLS
+843 
-854 ESIAQ
+854 
-859 QFYNLGA
+859 
-866 NTANVEFAGIQKLYS
+866 
-881 DTDFNR
+881 
-887 AKRKGGVVK
+887 
-896 NYSQKLTGEAQA
+896 
-908 FVRFADALGKKYG
+908 
-921 IAVVVCDTID
+921 
-931 GGNTNG
+931 
-937 FMKGNE
+937 
-943 LYIALD
+943 
-949 AKGDLY
+949 
-955 TSVVGHELFHFIE
+955 
-968 QNSKPQAKKLRRLV
+968 
-982 LEQLR
+982 
-987 ANENFDYE
+987 
-995 AEIARY
+995 
-1001 RDIYGEQYTTE
+1001 
-1012 ELEEELVA
+1012 
-1020 DSMFDVFD
+1020 
-1028 EAFVRKIV
+1028 
-1036 ETDRTL
+1036 
-1042 AEKIRDF
+1042 
-1049 FTEFFEFLTGRSAEF
+1049 
-1064 THLSRYFDAKP
+1064 
-1075 YEEIRDLF
+1075 
-1083 ESALEDAS
+1083 
-1091 ENYKNEHKKTPEEA
+1091 PEEA
-1105 EKTNSETNK
+1105 EKTNSETKK

-1174 LVFSKETVDPKA
+1174 LAFSKETVDPKA

-1365 RQYRENGPVIIRKE
+1365 RQYRENGPVTIRKE

-1495 EDILSR
+1495 ENILSR

-1600 ALDESGVHYETYRA
+1600 ALNEAGVHYETYRA

-1662 NRKGREFVLLE
+1662 NRKGREFVLLK

-1692 YYERTYGETIH
+1692 YYERTYGETVN
-1703 RIYEHIESIK
+1703 RIYEHTESLK
-1713 AEQNRDTGD
+1713 TERNRNTWDMLDAE
-1722 LLNAGNRRHAVRD
+1722 NRRHAVRD
-1735 AGQDGRKG
+1735 AGQDERKG
-1743 LQTDAAGNDEHL
+1743 LQTDTAGNDEHL
-1755 RGRHQGTSFRKS
+1755 RGRHRGTSFRKS

-1872 YAQYKDMREYFR
+1872 YTQYKDMREYFR

-1903 FRKDNLGRLR
+1903 FRKENLGRLR

-2055 AAKRISMREKH
+2055 AAKRITIRERQ

-2274 VDDAKKFFEKTAKKY
+2274 VDDAKQFFEKTAKKY

-2339 DHLMEGGYQLSKGNI
+2339 DHLMEGGYKLSKGN
-2354 KTQTGDKGSLIKR
+2354 TRSVPSNQQEEIKR
-2367 YIDNTVI
+2367 DGEILKQVLRYKDNRVI
-2374 KLTESDLL
+2374 RLTKNDLL

-2431 IKSTRNFLYTTQ
+2431 IKSTGNFLYTTQ

-2505 AVTDGGNEI
+2505 ALNADGSEI

-2520 KNIYGKKAQDY
+2520 ENIYGKKAKDY
-2531 IDKLM
+2531 IDNLM
-2536 EDINGGVTVRNTEGF
+2536 IDINGGVTVRNTEGF
-2551 SDNMIAKFKKSKVVL
+2551 SEKMVAKFKKSKVVL

-2652 QNLVTK
+2652 QNLATK

-2667 FRDNVLTDMPG
+2667 YRDNVLTDMPG

-2695 VQEKNPKL
+2695 VQEKNPNL

-2738 SSQITKMASAFMA
+2738 HWAITKMASAFMA

-2765 RRKDGAYL
+2765 RRKDGAYF

-2826 MIPFMNDVV
+2826 MIPYMSDLV

-2843 ERSDMGLVTDLYDAT
+2843 ERSDMGLITELVDETK
-2858 TGLWDEDKSAGEK
+2858 GLWDEDKSAGEK
-2871 LFGVLGTVGNF
+2871 LLGMLGKIANF

-2890 VRDTKAFGNLIGE
+2890 IRDTKAFGNLIGE

-2946 MLNGDRETAEKIYQN
+2946 MLKGDRETAEKIYQN

-2997 IETYIQIAKSMI
+2997 TETYIQIAKSMI
-3009 SRGFSQDVVLG
+3009 SRGFSQDVVVG

-3050 EAEKTEKATSFYST
+3050 EAEKSEKATSFYST

>member
-35 GKEEEAS
+35 GKEEETS

-61 SNNRENKKSSSSVK
+61 SNSQENKKSSSSVK

-96 RKAEESAAAAKKKQE
+96 RKSEESAAAAKKKQE

-130 LAKERAAFEKENGGA
+130 LAQERAAFEKENGGA

-234 SAAIFAAELSGGNG
+234 SAAIFAAALSGGNG

-262 AFSALKRQGYDDE
+262 AFSALKSQGYDDE

-304 EKSTVAGFVVPR
+304 EKSTAAGFVVPR

-399 VRAAVGGGST
+399 VRAAVGGGAT
-409 GAGVLMAGEVLNKG
+409 GAGVLMTGEVLNKG

-460 KEPKSILGG
+460 KEPKSIFSG

-557 KISENQLQKQ
+557 KISDNQLQKQ
-567 LGENIIASGE
+567 IGENIIASGE

-745 QTGGTIS
+745 QIGGTIS

-811 AAYDGSVGVDQ
+811 AAYGGSVGVDQ
-822 YMTAAQRFFEA
+822 YMTAAQRFYEA

-968 QNSKPQAKKLRRLV
+968 QNSKSQAKKLRRLV

-987 ANENFDYE
+987 ANEDFDYE

-1001 RDIYGEQYTTE
+1001 GDLYGEQYTTE

-1091 ENYKNEHKKTPEEA
+1091 ENYKNEHKKMPEEA
-1105 EKTNSETNK
+1105 EKKNSETKK

-1210 EEKAEKTYEKM
+1210 EEKAEKTYKKM

-1365 RQYRENGPVIIRKE
+1365 RQYRENGPVTIRKE

-1467 ERFQSI
+1467 ERFQSV

-1478 RKDRLKKVNETE
+1478 RKDRLKKINETE

-1549 DPNAAKEIWGI
+1549 DQNAAKEIWGI

-1600 ALDESGVHYETYRA
+1600 ALDEAGVHYETYRA

-1650 SAATEAGDMAIL
+1650 SATTEAGDMTNL

-1692 YYERTYGETIH
+1692 YYERTYRGTNH
-1703 RIYEHIESIK
+1703 SFYEHLDKTRFKPNTSSRNKRYVE
-1713 AEQNRDTGD
+1713 ERGNDVR
-1722 LLNAGNRRHAVRD
+1722 NAGENS
-1735 AGQDGRKG
+1735 RKG
-1743 LQTDAAGNDEHL
+1743 LQTDATGNDEHL
-1755 RGRHQGTSFRKS
+1755 RESHQGTSFRKS

-1872 YAQYKDMREYFR
+1872 YTQYKDMREYFR

-2032 YKNRMKSVTAETA
+2032 YKNRMRSVTAETA

-2055 AAKRISMREKH
+2055 AAKRITMRERH

-2205 KETVMQAGESI
+2205 KETVTQAGESI

-2274 VDDAKKFFEKTAKKY
+2274 VDDAKQFFEKTAKKY

-2667 FRDNVLTDMPG
+2667 YRDNVLTDMPG

-2703 SGEELL
+2703 SGVELL

-2946 MLNGDRETAEKIYQN
+2946 MLNGDRATAEKIYKN

-2997 IETYIQIAKSMI
+2997 METYIQIAKSMI
-3009 SRGFSQDVVLG
+3009 SRGFSQDVVVG

-3039 EDVGSIESGAN
+3039 ESNSSFESSSD

-3089 KVENKVAEGKTK
+3089 KVENKIAEGKTK

>member
-35 GKEEEAS
+35 GKEEETS

-61 SNNRENKKSSSSVK
+61 SNNRENKKSSYSVK

-96 RKAEESAAAAKKKQE
+96 RKAEESAAAAKKKLE

-130 LAKERAAFEKENGGA
+130 LAQERAAFEKENGGA

-214 AENKGEE
+214 AENKQEELDTRNQISSLKGES
-221 TNGENFA
+221 ENSLGYVYVSGQNQKA
-228 AALNGG
+228 IAALK
-234 SAAIFAAELSGGNG
+234 S
-248 NATEDLEANEQGKK
+248 
-262 AFSALKRQGYDDE
+262 QGYDDE

-290 QEAQKLIDERRALA
+290 KEAQNLIDESRALA
-304 EKSTVAGFVVPR
+304 EQSTAAGFAVPR
-316 LMNLPAA
+316 MMNIPAA
-323 MVGLYDNATQFLE
+323 VIGIYDNATQLSKNKE
-336 NKAKGI
+336 NNI
-342 DYGLNP
+342 NYGLNP
-348 NSTAN
+348 NSLAN

-385 DMVYQAAASGTDSA
+385 DVIYQAAASGTDSA
-399 VRAAVGGGST
+399 VRAAVGGGAT
-409 GAGVLMAGEVLNKG
+409 GAGVLMTGEVLNKG
-423 IIEGKENGYSDEKAI
+423 IIDGKEKGYSDEKAI
-438 AYGLTQGLIEGVTE
+438 AYGLTQGLIEGITE

-460 KEPKSILGG
+460 KEPKSIFGG

-492 AIVNGNNSEI
+492 VIVNGNNSEI

-544 MSAGYHAPRAAMQ
+544 MSAGYHAPRATMQ

-591 QENTRLQR
+591 QGNTRLQR
-599 NAERVLQAE
+599 SAERVLQTE
-608 NNRQNAKQVGRV
+608 SNRQNAKQVGRV

-745 QTGGTIS
+745 QIGGTIS

-822 YMTAAQRFFEA
+822 YMTAAQRFYEA

-866 NTANVEFAGIQKLYS
+866 NTANVEFAGLQKLYS

-908 FVRFADALGKKYG
+908 FVRFADSLGKKYG
-921 IAVVVCDTID
+921 IAVVICDTID

-987 ANENFDYE
+987 ANEDFDYE

-1001 RDIYGEQYTTE
+1001 RDLYGKQYTTE

-1049 FTEFFEFLTGRSAEF
+1049 FTEFLEFLTGRSAEF

-1105 EKTNSETNK
+1105 EKTYSETKK

-1274 HGKNPVAPVYRE
+1274 HGKNPVAPVYRD

-1339 GFDEAQIKAID
+1339 GFDEAQVKAID

-1355 LEVVSIARKA
+1355 LKVVSIARKA

-1379 EDFAAYKRKIDEA
+1379 EDFAAYKQKIDEA

-1495 EDILSR
+1495 ENILSR

-1589 IPDNADKTLKT
+1589 IPDNAEKTLKT
-1600 ALDESGVHYETYRA
+1600 ALDEACVHYETYRA

-1743 LQTDAAGNDEHL
+1743 LQTDTAGNDEHL
-1755 RGRHQGTSFRKS
+1755 RGSHQGTSFRKS

-1872 YAQYKDMREYFR
+1872 YTQYKDMREYFR

-2055 AAKRISMREKH
+2055 AAKRITMRERH

-2136 KQANSD
+2136 KQASSD

-2185 VVEQLRFMV
+2185 VIEQLRFMV

-2205 KETVMQAGESI
+2205 KETVTQAGESI

-2274 VDDAKKFFEKTAKKY
+2274 VDDAKQFFEKTAKKY
-2289 DFYQWCDQKDGF
+2289 DFYQWCDQKDGL

-2328 IYATGRRKQGV
+2328 IYATGRRKQGI

-2652 QNLVTK
+2652 QNLATK

-2667 FRDNVLTDMPG
+2667 YRDNVLTDMPG

-2773 RRVFASYIAS
+2773 TRVFASYIAS
-2783 ALFEVVVSSIWYA
+2783 AFFEVVVSSIWYA

-2806 LEKYAINVITNFL
+2806 LEKYAVSVITNFL

-2997 IETYIQIAKSMI
+2997 TETYIQIAKSLI
-3009 SRGFSQDVVLG
+3009 SRGFSQDVVVG

-3039 EDVGSIESGAN
+3039 EDVGSIESAAN
-3050 EAEKTEKATSFYST
+3050 EAEKSEKATSFYST

-3119 YKARYVNGTAAER
+3119 YKARYVNGTASER

>member
-35 GKEEEAS
+35 GKEKEAS

-52 ERAKAKQNK
+52 ERAKAKQIK

-96 RKAEESAAAAKKKQE
+96 RKAEESAAAAKKKLE

-130 LAKERAAFEKENGGA
+130 LAQERAAFEKENGGA

-206 KLLDEYNE
+206 KLLDEYNK

-262 AFSALKRQGYDDE
+262 AFSALKSQGYDDE

-304 EKSTVAGFVVPR
+304 EKSTAAGFVVPR

-409 GAGVLMAGEVLNKG
+409 GAGVLMTGEVLNKG

-544 MSAGYHAPRAAMQ
+544 MSAGYHAPRATMQ

-599 NAERVLQAE
+599 SAERVLQTE
-608 NNRQNAKQVGRV
+608 SNRQNAKQVGRV

-641 NAISQRLSELG
+641 IAISQRLSELG

-681 TKAARQVLSEYFT
+681 TKAARHVLSEYFT

-789 SAANFYR
+789 SEANFYR

-822 YMTAAQRFFEA
+822 YMTAAQRFYEA

-859 QFYNLGA
+859 QFYNLGE
-866 NTANVEFAGIQKLYS
+866 NTANVKFAGIQKLYS

-987 ANENFDYE
+987 ANEDFDYE
-995 AEIARY
+995 AEFARY
-1001 RDIYGEQYTTE
+1001 RDLYGEQYTTE

-1091 ENYKNEHKKTPEEA
+1091 ENYKEKQIDGQSIRNYTYKKSQNGKAEGVSNEYEPKHGEQ
-1105 EKTNSETNK
+1105 TNGIH
-1114 KEVRFSLNKPVEE
+1114 
-1127 ARELIAVH
+1127 RE
-1135 NVRADKLLEAL
+1135 
-1146 RLGGLPSP
+1146 
-1154 SIAILRANMADEIDK
+1154 
-1169 FGEIS
+1169 
-1174 LVFSKETVDPKA
+1174 ETVVYTRDDSGVRGNGRNA
-1186 NQNNRIYSS
+1186 GNQNNRRTKEGIDSFLQRAQRNAFRSRKVGNRYYAYRPAETIKENAKGLSADLSALGIAHFIY
-1195 DAYTPTKVNTEYEIA
+1195 DGDLEVNHNGYTVISRRQASTLPDGSVAVNNDLTVPYKEASVHEAFHSKFLSRDKKALQFYNTVVGQINPTNSVFLEMREIII
-1210 EEKAEKTYEKM
+1210 
-1221 RNVLKNAPEEYKSKI
+1221 KSY
-1236 VWFTP
+1236 FP
-1241 SNLEDLLNRFGGEK
+1241 NRFEPK
-1255 GLEES
+1255 MD
-1260 YANDMGMKQIYLIA
+1260 NK
-1274 HGKNPVAPVYRE
+1274 K
-1286 VREEVTQADR
+1286 
-1296 ELYDYLL
+1296 LYN
-1303 DAMGDEILTGTLTR
+1303 E
-1317 NWYQKNGDL
+1317 
-1326 LRKNYGQFFKERF
+1326 
-1339 GFDEAQIKAID
+1339 
-1350 DNMKG
+1350 
-1355 LEVVSIARKA
+1355 
-1365 RQYRENGPVIIRKE
+1365 
-1379 EDFAAYKRKIDEA
+1379 FAAYVCGFI
-1392 VPQKEYELWIKEL
+1392 
-1405 FTGIEGRKGI
+1405 
-1415 WKGEDPYDS
+1415 
-1424 AGNRKPWEELYREY
+1424 N
-1438 TLQNIVSA
+1438 N
-1446 MNEQQ
+1446 
-1451 AQGKSFLV
+1451 
-1459 SNIFGGAA
+1459 
-1467 ERFQSI
+1467 
-1473 EQVRE
+1473 
-1478 RKDRLKKVNETE
+1478 
-1490 YNRMR
+1490 
-1495 EDILSR
+1495 
-1501 YDLLCESMTQ
+1501 
-1511 GDDFFSVSD
+1511 
-1520 VVVEAI
+1520 
-1526 AQSETQKE
+1526 
-1534 FLEYLRREL
+1534 
-1543 KGWANY
+1543 
-1549 DPNAAKEIWGI
+1549 
-1560 IEEIRAMPVG
+1560 
-1570 YFEAKPQRAVYFN
+1570 
-1583 EVYEAV
+1583 
-1589 IPDNADKTLKT
+1589 
-1600 ALDESGVHYETYRA
+1600 
-1614 GDSTDRVKK
+1614 
-1623 LNGMEQIRFSKNS
+1623 
-1636 KYNEYETLRMQWAN
+1636 
-1650 SAATEAGDMAIL
+1650 
-1662 NRKGREFVLLE
+1662 GRENEISEIFYDFDAVKE
-1673 ATGND
+1673 AYNKLFS
-1678 TIELMKGTYKKVRS
+1678 ELHPPK
-1692 YYERTYGETIH
+1692 
-1703 RIYEHIESIK
+1703 
-1713 AEQNRDTGD
+1713 D
-1722 LLNAGNRRHAVRD
+1722 
-1735 AGQDGRKG
+1735 
-1743 LQTDAAGNDEHL
+1743 
-1755 RGRHQGTSFRKS
+1755 FRKS

-1829 ENLTRIF
+1829 DNLTRIF

-1872 YAQYKDMREYFR
+1872 YTQYKDMREYFR

-2055 AAKRISMREKH
+2055 AAKRITMRERH

-2205 KETVMQAGESI
+2205 KETVTQAGESI

-2274 VDDAKKFFEKTAKKY
+2274 VDDAKQFFEKTAKKY

-2339 DHLMEGGYQLSKGNI
+2339 DHLMEGGYKLSKGNI

-2572 KQAASLPRAFALID
+2572 KQAASLPRAFALIE

-2667 FRDNVLTDMPG
+2667 YRDNVLTDMPG

-2738 SSQITKMASAFMA
+2738 SSQVTKMASAFMA

-2773 RRVFASYIAS
+2773 TRVFASYIAS
-2783 ALFEVVVSSIWYA
+2783 AFFEVVVSSIWYA

-2806 LEKYAINVITNFL
+2806 LEKYAVSVITNFL

-2826 MIPFMNDVV
+2826 MIPFLSDVV

-2946 MLNGDRETAEKIYQN
+2946 MLKGDRETAEKIYQN

-2997 IETYIQIAKSMI
+2997 METYIQIAKSMI
-3009 SRGFSQDVVLG
+3009 SRGFSQDVVVG

-3039 EDVGSIESGAN
+3039 EDVGSIESAAN
-3050 EAEKTEKATSFYST
+3050 EAEKSEKATSFYST

>member
-52 ERAKAKQNK
+52 ERAKAKQIK

-85 VLDRVTQARMQ
+85 VIDRVTQARMQ
-96 RKAEESAAAAKKKQE
+96 RKAEESAAYAKKKLE

-194 QEKLSALPQETL
+194 QEKLSVLPQETL
-206 KLLDEYNE
+206 ELLDEYNE
-214 AENKGEE
+214 AENKQEELDTRNQISSLKGES
-221 TNGENFA
+221 ENSLGYVYVSGQNQKA
-228 AALNGG
+228 IAALK
-234 SAAIFAAELSGGNG
+234 S
-248 NATEDLEANEQGKK
+248 
-262 AFSALKRQGYDDE
+262 QGYDDE

-290 QEAQKLIDERRALA
+290 KEAQNLIDESRALA
-304 EKSTVAGFVVPR
+304 EQSTVAGFAVPR
-316 LMNLPAA
+316 MMNIPAA
-323 MVGLYDNATQFLE
+323 VIGIYDNATQLSKNKE
-336 NKAKGI
+336 NNI
-342 DYGLNP
+342 NYGLNP
-348 NSTAN
+348 NSLAN

-460 KEPKSILGG
+460 KEPKSIFSG

-544 MSAGYHAPRAAMQ
+544 MSAGYHAPRATMQ

-599 NAERVLQAE
+599 SAERVLQTE
-608 NNRQNAKQVGRV
+608 SNRQNAKQVGRV

-745 QTGGTIS
+745 QIGGTIS

-789 SAANFYR
+789 SVANFYR

-822 YMTAAQRFFEA
+822 YMTAAQRFYEA

-866 NTANVEFAGIQKLYS
+866 NTANVQFAGLQKLYS

-995 AEIARY
+995 AEMARY
-1001 RDIYGEQYTTE
+1001 RDLYGEQYTTE

-1091 ENYKNEHKKTPEEA
+1091 ENYKGKQIDGRSIRNYTYKKSQNDKAEGVSNEYEPKHGEQANGIQREETVVYTRDNRSLRGRGKIPEKKNYRRARERVDSFLRRTEA
-1105 EKTNSETNK
+1105 KGLRR
-1114 KEVRFSLNKPVEE
+1114 KEVGTRYYAYRPAETIKENAKGLSADLSALGIAHFIYDGDLEVNHNGYTVISRRQASTLPDGSVAVNNDLTVPYKE
-1127 ARELIAVH
+1127 ASVHEAFHSKFLSEDKKAVQ
-1135 NVRADKLLEAL
+1135 
-1146 RLGGLPSP
+1146 
-1154 SIAILRANMADEIDK
+1154 
-1169 FGEIS
+1169 FY
-1174 LVFSKETVDPKA
+1174 ETV
-1186 NQNNRIYSS
+1186 
-1195 DAYTPTKVNTEYEIA
+1195 V
-1210 EEKAEKTYEKM
+1210 
-1221 RNVLKNAPEEYKSKI
+1221 
-1236 VWFTP
+1236 
-1241 SNLEDLLNRFGGEK
+1241 
-1255 GLEES
+1255 
-1260 YANDMGMKQIYLIA
+1260 KQIDF
-1274 HGKNPVAPVYRE
+1274 KNKTWIEIRNTIIQHHFPNQFDITTDYKK
-1286 VREEVTQADR
+1286 
-1296 ELYDYLL
+1296 LYN
-1303 DAMGDEILTGTLTR
+1303 E
-1317 NWYQKNGDL
+1317 
-1326 LRKNYGQFFKERF
+1326 
-1339 GFDEAQIKAID
+1339 
-1350 DNMKG
+1350 
-1355 LEVVSIARKA
+1355 
-1365 RQYRENGPVIIRKE
+1365 
-1379 EDFAAYKRKIDEA
+1379 FAAYVCGFINN
-1392 VPQKEYELWIKEL
+1392 
-1405 FTGIEGRKGI
+1405 GR
-1415 WKGEDPYDS
+1415 E
-1424 AGNRKPWEELYREY
+1424 N
-1438 TLQNIVSA
+1438 
-1446 MNEQQ
+1446 
-1451 AQGKSFLV
+1451 
-1459 SNIFGGAA
+1459 
-1467 ERFQSI
+1467 
-1473 EQVRE
+1473 
-1478 RKDRLKKVNETE
+1478 
-1490 YNRMR
+1490 
-1495 EDILSR
+1495 
-1501 YDLLCESMTQ
+1501 
-1511 GDDFFSVSD
+1511 
-1520 VVVEAI
+1520 
-1526 AQSETQKE
+1526 
-1534 FLEYLRREL
+1534 
-1543 KGWANY
+1543 
-1549 DPNAAKEIWGI
+1549 
-1560 IEEIRAMPVG
+1560 EIREIFYDFDAVK
-1570 YFEAKPQRAVYFN
+1570 EAYNKLFSELHP
-1583 EVYEAV
+1583 
-1589 IPDNADKTLKT
+1589 LK
-1600 ALDESGVHYETYRA
+1600 D
-1614 GDSTDRVKK
+1614 
-1623 LNGMEQIRFSKNS
+1623 
-1636 KYNEYETLRMQWAN
+1636 
-1650 SAATEAGDMAIL
+1650 
-1662 NRKGREFVLLE
+1662 
-1673 ATGND
+1673 
-1678 TIELMKGTYKKVRS
+1678 
-1692 YYERTYGETIH
+1692 
-1703 RIYEHIESIK
+1703 
-1713 AEQNRDTGD
+1713 
-1722 LLNAGNRRHAVRD
+1722 
-1735 AGQDGRKG
+1735 
-1743 LQTDAAGNDEHL
+1743 
-1755 RGRHQGTSFRKS
+1755 FRKS

-1829 ENLTRIF
+1829 DNLTRIF

-1872 YAQYKDMREYFR
+1872 YTQYKDMREYFR

-1894 KEEIPEYEL
+1894 KEEIPEYES
-1903 FRKDNLGRLR
+1903 FRKENLGRLR

-2055 AAKRISMREKH
+2055 AAKRITMRERH

-2136 KQANSD
+2136 KQASSD

-2274 VDDAKKFFEKTAKKY
+2274 VDDAKQFFEKTAKKY

-2339 DHLMEGGYQLSKGNI
+2339 DHLMEGGYKLSKGN
-2354 KTQTGDKGSLIKR
+2354 TRSVPSNQQEEIKR
-2367 YIDNTVI
+2367 DGEILKQVLRYKDNRVI
-2374 KLTESDLL
+2374 RLTKNDLL

-2443 RTHQVDNRIK
+2443 KTNQVDNRIK
-2453 HKGMTKRVTPGAS
+2453 HKGMTKRVTPGAK

-2505 AVTDGGNEI
+2505 ALNADGSEI

-2520 KNIYGKKAQDY
+2520 ENIYGEKAKDY
-2531 IDKLM
+2531 IDNLM
-2536 EDINGGVTVRNTEGF
+2536 IDINGGVTVRNTEGF
-2551 SDNMIAKFKKSKVVL
+2551 SEKMVAKFKKSKVVL

-2652 QNLVTK
+2652 QNLATK

-2667 FRDNVLTDMPG
+2667 YRDNVLTDMPG

-2738 SSQITKMASAFMA
+2738 HWAITKMASAFMA

-2826 MIPFMNDVV
+2826 MIPFLSDVV

-2843 ERSDMGLVTDLYDAT
+2843 ERSDMGLITELVDETK
-2858 TGLWDEDKSAGEK
+2858 GLWDEDKSAGEK
-2871 LFGVLGTVGNF
+2871 LLGMLGKIANF

-2946 MLNGDRETAEKIYQN
+2946 MLNGDRETAEKIYKN

-3009 SRGFSQDVVLG
+3009 SRGFSQDVVVG

-3039 EDVGSIESGAN
+3039 EDVGSIESAAN

-3119 YKARYVNGTAAER
+3119 YKARYVNGTASER